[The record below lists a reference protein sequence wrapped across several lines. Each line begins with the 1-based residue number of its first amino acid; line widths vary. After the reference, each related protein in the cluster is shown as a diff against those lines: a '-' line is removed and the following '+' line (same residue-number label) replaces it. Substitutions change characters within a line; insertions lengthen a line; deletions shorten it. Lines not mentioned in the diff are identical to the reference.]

1 MNTALLTGSSLAMSA
16 ISMAFQ
22 VWLAGRI
29 GSAGIGLYQLVLS
42 VAFLCTTF
50 AVSGIRFAATRLV
63 SEELGHERSWSVA
76 AAMRRCFAYSLFFGL
91 SAMAVLFSFA
101 EPIGFLWIGD
111 ARTVKSL
118 KLIAFSM
125 PFLSLSSVMSGYF
138 TACGRVWKPT
148 VVHLGEQ
155 LITIGFV
162 AYFLSHSPAGDIEK
176 NCAAVMLGNVCGDV
190 ISFVCMLL
198 FYLTDRHSVRDYSA
212 QKLKL
217 TSRMLKVALPLAVSA
232 YARSALSTLE
242 HLLVPR
248 GLKAAGFSADRAL
261 SGYGVIQGMV
271 LPIVSFPACILM
283 ALAELIIPELTEAQV
298 RGNDGDISKT
308 VSSLI
313 KKGLGYSSAV
323 ALVLFVFADK
333 LGVRIYSSPEAGD
346 YLRLLA
352 PLIPIMYTDMVADG
366 CLKGLG
372 QQLWCMGI
380 NLLDALLGVL
390 LVWQVLPVFALKG
403 YICIIYFNECLNFA
417 LSIMRLRK
425 VTKIRL
431 FSFLFYPEA
440 SCRPCAAAA
449 RYAYKATWLAA

>member
-1 MNTALLTGSSLAMSA
+1 MVNRKRLIMNTALLTGSSLAMSA

-101 EPIGFLWIGD
+101 EPVGFLWIGD

-162 AYFLSHSPAGDIEK
+162 AYFLAHSPAGDIEK

-271 LPIVSFPACILM
+271 LPIMSFPACILM

-431 FSFLFYPEA
+431 FS
-440 SCRPCAAAA
+440 
-449 RYAYKATWLAA
+449 

>member
-1 MNTALLTGSSLAMSA
+1 MVNRKRLIMNTALLTGSSLAMSA

-22 VWLAGRI
+22 VWLAARI

-91 SAMAVLFSFA
+91 SAMAVLWSFA

-162 AYFLSHSPAGDIEK
+162 AFFLTHSPAGDIEK
-176 NCAAVMLGNVCGDV
+176 NCAAVMLGNVCGDA

-248 GLKAAGFSADRAL
+248 GLKAAGFSANRAL

-271 LPIVSFPACILM
+271 LPILSFPACILM

-298 RGNDGDISKT
+298 RGDEGDISKT

-323 ALVLFVFADK
+323 ALVLFIFADK

-431 FSFLFYPEA
+431 FS
-440 SCRPCAAAA
+440 
-449 RYAYKATWLAA
+449 

>member
-1 MNTALLTGSSLAMSA
+1 MVNRKRLIMNTALLTGSSLAMSA

-22 VWLAGRI
+22 VWLAARI

-91 SAMAVLFSFA
+91 SALTVLWSFA

-125 PFLSLSSVMSGYF
+125 PFMSLSSVMSGYF

-162 AYFLSHSPAGDIEK
+162 AFFLTHSPAGDIEK
-176 NCAAVMLGNVCGDV
+176 NCAAVMLGNVCGDA

-271 LPIVSFPACILM
+271 LPILSFPACILM

-298 RGNDGDISKT
+298 RGNEGDISKT

-323 ALVLFVFADK
+323 ALVLFIFADK

-417 LSIMRLRK
+417 LSIKRLRK

-431 FSFLFYPEA
+431 FS
-440 SCRPCAAAA
+440 
-449 RYAYKATWLAA
+449 

>member
-1 MNTALLTGSSLAMSA
+1 MVNRKRLIMNTALLTGSSLAMSA

-101 EPIGFLWIGD
+101 EPVGFLWIGD

-162 AYFLSHSPAGDIEK
+162 AYFLAHSPAGDIEK

-308 VSSLI
+308 VSLLI

-431 FSFLFYPEA
+431 LS
-440 SCRPCAAAA
+440 
-449 RYAYKATWLAA
+449 

>member
-1 MNTALLTGSSLAMSA
+1 MVNRKRLIMNTALLTGSSLAMSA

-162 AYFLSHSPAGDIEK
+162 AYFLAHSPAGDIEK

-308 VSSLI
+308 VSLLI

-323 ALVLFVFADK
+323 ALVLFGFADK

-431 FSFLFYPEA
+431 FS
-440 SCRPCAAAA
+440 
-449 RYAYKATWLAA
+449 

>member
-1 MNTALLTGSSLAMSA
+1 MVNRKRLIMNTALLTGSSLAMSA

-22 VWLAGRI
+22 VWLAARI

-162 AYFLSHSPAGDIEK
+162 AFFLTHSPAGDIEK
-176 NCAAVMLGNVCGDV
+176 NCAAVMLGNVCGDA

-271 LPIVSFPACILM
+271 LPILSFPACILM

-298 RGNDGDISKT
+298 RGNEGDISKT

-323 ALVLFVFADK
+323 ALVLFIFADK

-417 LSIMRLRK
+417 LSIMRLGK

-431 FSFLFYPEA
+431 FS
-440 SCRPCAAAA
+440 
-449 RYAYKATWLAA
+449 

>member
-1 MNTALLTGSSLAMSA
+1 MVNRKRLIMNTALLTGSSLAMSA

-162 AYFLSHSPAGDIEK
+162 AYFLAHSPAGDIEK

-431 FSFLFYPEA
+431 FS
-440 SCRPCAAAA
+440 
-449 RYAYKATWLAA
+449 

>member
-1 MNTALLTGSSLAMSA
+1 MVNRKRLIMNTALLTGSSLAMSA

-76 AAMRRCFAYSLFFGL
+76 AAMRRCFTYSLFFGL

-162 AYFLSHSPAGDIEK
+162 AYFLTHSPAGDIEK

-308 VSSLI
+308 VSLLI

-431 FSFLFYPEA
+431 FS
-440 SCRPCAAAA
+440 
-449 RYAYKATWLAA
+449 

>member
-1 MNTALLTGSSLAMSA
+1 MVNRKRLIMNTALLTGSSLAMSA

-63 SEELGHERSWSVA
+63 SEELGHERSWSVS

-162 AYFLSHSPAGDIEK
+162 AYFLAHSPAGDIEK

-198 FYLTDRHSVRDYSA
+198 FYLTDRHSVRDYSV

-431 FSFLFYPEA
+431 FS
-440 SCRPCAAAA
+440 
-449 RYAYKATWLAA
+449 

>member
-1 MNTALLTGSSLAMSA
+1 MVNRKRLIMNTALLTGSSLAMSA

-22 VWLAGRI
+22 VWLAARI

-91 SAMAVLFSFA
+91 SALTVLWSFA

-111 ARTVKSL
+111 ARTVRSL

-125 PFLSLSSVMSGYF
+125 PFMSLSSVMSGYF

-162 AYFLSHSPAGDIEK
+162 AFFLTHSPTGDIEK
-176 NCAAVMLGNVCGDV
+176 NCAAVMLGNVCGDA

-271 LPIVSFPACILM
+271 LPILSFPACILM

-298 RGNDGDISKT
+298 RGNEGDISKT

-323 ALVLFVFADK
+323 ALVLFIFADK

-417 LSIMRLRK
+417 LSIMRLGK

-431 FSFLFYPEA
+431 FS
-440 SCRPCAAAA
+440 
-449 RYAYKATWLAA
+449 

>member
-1 MNTALLTGSSLAMSA
+1 MVNRKRLIMNTALLTGSSLAMSA

-22 VWLAGRI
+22 VWLAARI

-91 SAMAVLFSFA
+91 SALTVLWSFA

-125 PFLSLSSVMSGYF
+125 PFMSLSSVMSGYF

-162 AYFLSHSPAGDIEK
+162 AFFLTHSPAGDIEK
-176 NCAAVMLGNVCGDV
+176 NCAAVMLGNVCGDA

-271 LPIVSFPACILM
+271 LPILSFPACILM

-298 RGNDGDISKT
+298 RGNEGDISKT

-323 ALVLFVFADK
+323 ALVLFIFADK

-431 FSFLFYPEA
+431 FS
-440 SCRPCAAAA
+440 
-449 RYAYKATWLAA
+449 

>member
-1 MNTALLTGSSLAMSA
+1 MVNRKRLIMNTALLTGSSLAMRA

-162 AYFLSHSPAGDIEK
+162 AYFLAHSPAGDIEK

-308 VSSLI
+308 VSLLI

-431 FSFLFYPEA
+431 FS
-440 SCRPCAAAA
+440 
-449 RYAYKATWLAA
+449 

>member
-101 EPIGFLWIGD
+101 EPVGFLWIGD

-162 AYFLSHSPAGDIEK
+162 AYFLAHSPAGDIEK

-308 VSSLI
+308 VSLLI

-431 FSFLFYPEA
+431 LS
-440 SCRPCAAAA
+440 
-449 RYAYKATWLAA
+449 

>member
-1 MNTALLTGSSLAMSA
+1 MVNRKRLIMNTALLTGSSLAMSA

-162 AYFLSHSPAGDIEK
+162 AYFLAHSPAGDIEK

-380 NLLDALLGVL
+380 NILDALLGVL

-431 FSFLFYPEA
+431 FS
-440 SCRPCAAAA
+440 
-449 RYAYKATWLAA
+449 

>member
-1 MNTALLTGSSLAMSA
+1 MVNRKRLIMNTALLTGSSLAMSA

-101 EPIGFLWIGD
+101 EPVGFLWIGD

-162 AYFLSHSPAGDIEK
+162 AYFLAHSPAGDIEK

-271 LPIVSFPACILM
+271 LPILSFPACILM

-308 VSSLI
+308 VSLLI

-431 FSFLFYPEA
+431 FS
-440 SCRPCAAAA
+440 
-449 RYAYKATWLAA
+449 

>member
-1 MNTALLTGSSLAMSA
+1 MVNRKRLIMNTALLTGSSLAMSA

-22 VWLAGRI
+22 VWLAARI

-91 SAMAVLFSFA
+91 SALTVLWSFA

-111 ARTVKSL
+111 ARTVRSL

-125 PFLSLSSVMSGYF
+125 PFMSLSSVMSGYF

-162 AYFLSHSPAGDIEK
+162 AFFLTHSPAGDIEK
-176 NCAAVMLGNVCGDV
+176 NCAAVMLGNVCGDA

-271 LPIVSFPACILM
+271 LPILSFPACILM

-298 RGNDGDISKT
+298 RGNEGDISKT

-323 ALVLFVFADK
+323 ALVLFIFADK

-417 LSIMRLRK
+417 LSIKRLGK

-431 FSFLFYPEA
+431 FS
-440 SCRPCAAAA
+440 
-449 RYAYKATWLAA
+449 

>member
-1 MNTALLTGSSLAMSA
+1 MVNRKRLIMNTALLTGSSLAMSA

-91 SAMAVLFSFA
+91 SAMSVLFSFA

-162 AYFLSHSPAGDIEK
+162 AYFLAHSPAGDIEK

-271 LPIVSFPACILM
+271 LPILSFPACILM

-308 VSSLI
+308 VSLLI

-431 FSFLFYPEA
+431 FS
-440 SCRPCAAAA
+440 
-449 RYAYKATWLAA
+449 

>member
-1 MNTALLTGSSLAMSA
+1 MVNRKRLIMNTALLTGSSLAMSA

-91 SAMAVLFSFA
+91 SSLVVLWTFA

-148 VVHLGEQ
+148 AVHLGEQ

-162 AYFLSHSPAGDIEK
+162 AFFLTHSPAGDIEK

-198 FYLTDRHSVRDYSA
+198 FYLTDRHSVRDCSA
-212 QKLKL
+212 QKLQL

-271 LPIVSFPACILM
+271 LPILSFPACILM

-298 RGNDGDISKT
+298 RGNNKDISET

-323 ALVLFVFADK
+323 ALVLFIFADK

-417 LSIMRLRK
+417 LSIMRLGK

-431 FSFLFYPEA
+431 FS
-440 SCRPCAAAA
+440 
-449 RYAYKATWLAA
+449 

>member
-1 MNTALLTGSSLAMSA
+1 MVNRKRLIMNTALLTGSSLAMSA

-101 EPIGFLWIGD
+101 EPVGFLWIGD

-162 AYFLSHSPAGDIEK
+162 AYFLAHSPAGDIEK

-198 FYLTDRHSVRDYSA
+198 FYLTDRHSVRDYSV

-217 TSRMLKVALPLAVSA
+217 TSRMLMVALPLAVSA

-431 FSFLFYPEA
+431 FS
-440 SCRPCAAAA
+440 
-449 RYAYKATWLAA
+449 

>member
-1 MNTALLTGSSLAMSA
+1 MVNRKRLIMNTALLTGSSLAMSA

-101 EPIGFLWIGD
+101 EPVGFLWIGD

-431 FSFLFYPEA
+431 LS
-440 SCRPCAAAA
+440 
-449 RYAYKATWLAA
+449 

>member
-1 MNTALLTGSSLAMSA
+1 MVNRKRLIMNTALLTGSSLAMSA

-22 VWLAGRI
+22 VWLAARI

-91 SAMAVLFSFA
+91 SALTVLWSFA

-111 ARTVKSL
+111 ARTVRSL

-125 PFLSLSSVMSGYF
+125 PFMSLSSVMSGYF

-162 AYFLSHSPAGDIEK
+162 AFFLTHSPAGDIEK
-176 NCAAVMLGNVCGDV
+176 NCAAVMLGNVCGDA

-232 YARSALSTLE
+232 YARTALSTLE

-248 GLKAAGFSADRAL
+248 GLKAAGFSANRAL

-271 LPIVSFPACILM
+271 LPILSFPACILM

-298 RGNDGDISKT
+298 RGNEGDISKT

-323 ALVLFVFADK
+323 ALVLFIFADK

-417 LSIMRLRK
+417 LSIMRLGK

-431 FSFLFYPEA
+431 FS
-440 SCRPCAAAA
+440 
-449 RYAYKATWLAA
+449 

>member
-1 MNTALLTGSSLAMSA
+1 MVNRKRLIMNTALLTGSSLAMSA

-22 VWLAGRI
+22 VWLAARI

-91 SAMAVLFSFA
+91 SALTVLWSFA

-111 ARTVKSL
+111 ARTVRSL
-118 KLIAFSM
+118 KLVAFSM
-125 PFLSLSSVMSGYF
+125 PFMSLSSVMSGYF

-162 AYFLSHSPAGDIEK
+162 AFFLTHSPAGDIEK
-176 NCAAVMLGNVCGDV
+176 NCAAVMLGNVCGDA

-271 LPIVSFPACILM
+271 LPILSFPACILM

-298 RGNDGDISKT
+298 RGNEGDISKT

-323 ALVLFVFADK
+323 ALVLFIFADK

-417 LSIMRLRK
+417 LSIKRLGK

-431 FSFLFYPEA
+431 FS
-440 SCRPCAAAA
+440 
-449 RYAYKATWLAA
+449 

>member
-1 MNTALLTGSSLAMSA
+1 MYGQQKAFNYEYRSAHGVFACDERHFHGIPGLACR
-16 ISMAFQ
+16 
-22 VWLAGRI
+22 RI

-162 AYFLSHSPAGDIEK
+162 AYFLAHSPAGDIEK

-198 FYLTDRHSVRDYSA
+198 FYLTDRHSVRDYSV

-431 FSFLFYPEA
+431 FS
-440 SCRPCAAAA
+440 
-449 RYAYKATWLAA
+449 

>member
-1 MNTALLTGSSLAMSA
+1 MVNRKRLIMNTALLTGSSLAMSA

-22 VWLAGRI
+22 VWLAARI

-91 SAMAVLFSFA
+91 SALTVLWSFA

-111 ARTVKSL
+111 ARTVRSL

-125 PFLSLSSVMSGYF
+125 PFMSLSSVMSGYF

-162 AYFLSHSPAGDIEK
+162 AFFLTHSPAGDIEK
-176 NCAAVMLGNVCGDV
+176 NCAAVMLGNVCGDA

-271 LPIVSFPACILM
+271 LPILSFPACILM

-298 RGNDGDISKT
+298 RGNEGDISKT

-323 ALVLFVFADK
+323 ALVLFIFADK

-403 YICIIYFNECLNFA
+403 YICIIYFNECVNFA
-417 LSIMRLRK
+417 LSIMRLGK

-431 FSFLFYPEA
+431 FS
-440 SCRPCAAAA
+440 
-449 RYAYKATWLAA
+449 

>member
-1 MNTALLTGSSLAMSA
+1 MVNRKRLIMNTALLTGSSLAMSA

-162 AYFLSHSPAGDIEK
+162 AYFLAHSPAGDIEK

-198 FYLTDRHSVRDYSA
+198 FYLTDRHSVKDYSA

-308 VSSLI
+308 VSLLI

-431 FSFLFYPEA
+431 FFLA
-440 SCRPCAAAA
+440 LRS
-449 RYAYKATWLAA
+449 

>member
-1 MNTALLTGSSLAMSA
+1 MVNRKRLIMNTALLTGSSLAMSA

-162 AYFLSHSPAGDIEK
+162 AYFLAHSPAGDIEK

-313 KKGLGYSSAV
+313 KRGLGYSSAV

-431 FSFLFYPEA
+431 FS
-440 SCRPCAAAA
+440 
-449 RYAYKATWLAA
+449 

>member
-162 AYFLSHSPAGDIEK
+162 AYFLAHSPAGDIEK

-271 LPIVSFPACILM
+271 LPILSFPACILM

-431 FSFLFYPEA
+431 FS
-440 SCRPCAAAA
+440 
-449 RYAYKATWLAA
+449 

>member
-1 MNTALLTGSSLAMSA
+1 MANRKRLIMNTALLTGSSLAMSA

-162 AYFLSHSPAGDIEK
+162 AYFLAHSPAGDIEK

-431 FSFLFYPEA
+431 FS
-440 SCRPCAAAA
+440 
-449 RYAYKATWLAA
+449 

>member
-1 MNTALLTGSSLAMSA
+1 MVNRKRLIMNTALLTGSSLAMSA

-101 EPIGFLWIGD
+101 EPVGFLWIGD

-162 AYFLSHSPAGDIEK
+162 AYFLAHSPAGDIEK

-380 NLLDALLGVL
+380 NILDALLGVL

-425 VTKIRL
+425 VTNIRL
-431 FSFLFYPEA
+431 FS
-440 SCRPCAAAA
+440 
-449 RYAYKATWLAA
+449 

>member
-1 MNTALLTGSSLAMSA
+1 MVNRKRLIMNTALLTGSSLAMSA

-22 VWLAGRI
+22 VWLAARI

-91 SAMAVLFSFA
+91 SALTVLWSFA

-111 ARTVKSL
+111 ARTVRSL

-125 PFLSLSSVMSGYF
+125 PFMSLSSVMSGYF

-162 AYFLSHSPAGDIEK
+162 AFFLTHSPAGDIEK
-176 NCAAVMLGNVCGDV
+176 NCAAVMLGNVCGDA

-271 LPIVSFPACILM
+271 LPILSFPACILM

-298 RGNDGDISKT
+298 RGNSDDISKT

-323 ALVLFVFADK
+323 ALVLFIFADK

-417 LSIMRLRK
+417 LSIKRLGK

-431 FSFLFYPEA
+431 FS
-440 SCRPCAAAA
+440 
-449 RYAYKATWLAA
+449 

>member
-1 MNTALLTGSSLAMSA
+1 MVNRKRLIMNTALLTGSSLAMSA

-162 AYFLSHSPAGDIEK
+162 AYFLAHSPAGDIEK
-176 NCAAVMLGNVCGDV
+176 NCAAVMLGNVCSDV

-271 LPIVSFPACILM
+271 LPIMSFPACILM

-431 FSFLFYPEA
+431 FS
-440 SCRPCAAAA
+440 
-449 RYAYKATWLAA
+449 

>member
-1 MNTALLTGSSLAMSA
+1 MVNRKRLIMNTALLTGSSLAMSA

-425 VTKIRL
+425 VTNIRL
-431 FSFLFYPEA
+431 FS
-440 SCRPCAAAA
+440 
-449 RYAYKATWLAA
+449 

>member
-1 MNTALLTGSSLAMSA
+1 MVNRKRLIMNTALLTGSSLAMSA

-162 AYFLSHSPAGDIEK
+162 AYFLAHSPAGDIEK

-308 VSSLI
+308 VSLLI

-431 FSFLFYPEA
+431 FS
-440 SCRPCAAAA
+440 
-449 RYAYKATWLAA
+449 

>member
-101 EPIGFLWIGD
+101 EPVGFLWIGD

-162 AYFLSHSPAGDIEK
+162 AYFLAHSPAGDIEK

-425 VTKIRL
+425 VTNIRL
-431 FSFLFYPEA
+431 LS
-440 SCRPCAAAA
+440 
-449 RYAYKATWLAA
+449 

>member
-1 MNTALLTGSSLAMSA
+1 MVNRKRLIMNTALLTGSSLAMSA

-162 AYFLSHSPAGDIEK
+162 AYFLAHSPAGDIEK

-308 VSSLI
+308 VSLLI

-390 LVWQVLPVFALKG
+390 LVWQVLPAFALKG

-425 VTKIRL
+425 VTKVRL
-431 FSFLFYPEA
+431 FS
-440 SCRPCAAAA
+440 
-449 RYAYKATWLAA
+449 

>member
-1 MNTALLTGSSLAMSA
+1 MVNRKRLIMNTALLTGSSLAMSA

-101 EPIGFLWIGD
+101 EPVGFLWIGD

-162 AYFLSHSPAGDIEK
+162 AYFLAHSPAGDIEK

-190 ISFVCMLL
+190 ISFICMLL

-431 FSFLFYPEA
+431 FS
-440 SCRPCAAAA
+440 
-449 RYAYKATWLAA
+449 